1 MRRLGHSDIQTT
13 LNIYAHLF
21 DLYSLELAVDTLDQ
35 IDAKVEEAKK
45 EVIQL

>member
-21 DLYSLELAVDTLDQ
+21 YLDSLELAVDTLEE
-35 IDAKVEEAKK
+35 IDTKVEEAKHK
-45 EVIQL
+45 VVNL